1 MHLDGAQVKVECVSA
16 QEAENELF
24 VSRRGFGRLD
34 VIRAARGRENSVKA
48 KI

>member
-16 QEAENELF
+16 LKAENELF
-24 VSRRGFGRLD
+24 VSLRGFYGSA
-34 VIRAARGRENSVKA
+34 VSRASRGRENSVKA